1 MLAAASASTLTPE
14 RTTALV
20 AVGLAVSGAILGG
33 MAFARAKRVVTGG
46 RRLMAAAALILGG
59 CGLLL
64 GGRVIV
70 AARGELGTGR
80 GSAGGIVA
88 IVLGATAAAS
98 SGMALARL
106 RRAG

>member
-14 RTTALV
+14 RATALV

-46 RRLMAAAALILGG
+46 RRLMAAAAQILGG

-70 AARGELGTGR
+70 AALGTE
-80 GSAGGIVA
+80 IVDEQGVELLRDW
-88 IVLGATAAAS
+88 ID
-98 SGMALARL
+98 GM
-106 RRAG
+106 

>member
-14 RTTALV
+14 RATALV

-70 AARGELGTGR
+70 AALGTE
-80 GSAGGIVA
+80 IVDEQGVELLRDW
-88 IVLGATAAAS
+88 ID
-98 SGMALARL
+98 GM
-106 RRAG
+106 